1 MTQYI
6 ALTDTTQTS
15 IGITMQKKAC
25 YTDNQLITPPH
36 FQDLISTP
44 AIGRDG
50 KYKVHVRIHND
61 ADMDFL
67 RLHHTIN

>member
-6 ALTDTTQTS
+6 ALTDITLTS
-15 IGITMQKKAC
+15 ICITIQKKAC
-25 YTDNQLITPPH
+25 CTDNQLITPPH
-36 FQDLISTP
+36 FQNLISIP

-61 ADMDFL
+61 AGMDFL
-67 RLHHTIN
+67 HLYHTIN